1 MRDSR
6 YGCDVAIVGGGL
18 AGATLAAALRRWP
31 LSVAV
36 IDPGRGEGGGG
47 GDARSLALSYG
58 SVRLY
63 RTLGLWEGIGRE
75 AAPIREVHVSR
86 RGRLGFTRIRAGEC
100 GVDALGYV
108 VPARSLQGRLNEA
121 LGVGPELGPNPDRG
135 PDPHCGPNPDPDA
148 GADADASADP
158 DFDPG
163 PVPGSGIGAGTRP
176 GTATGAGTGPAAFEW
191 IRARVETV
199 EAHGRDAVVE
209 ARGPDGP
216 ISVAARLVVGADGAD
231 SAVRRAAG
239 LPLRVHRCDHVA
251 LAGDLLP
258 ERPHRGRAFERF
270 TERGPLAVLPFD
282 EERCGFVW
290 AVPEP
295 VAAEEGFDGPG
306 FGARL
311 ADGFGSRLGALRGVE
326 LRVRR
331 PLRVCH
337 APRVTAPR
345 TVLVGN
351 AANALHPVGAQG
363 FNLGLRDVEALARL
377 LGEAS
382 TAGADPASVL
392 ARYAAERRADH
403 VMARLMT
410 GALLRVYGSRA
421 PPLPAL
427 GAAGLFALDRLGPV
441 KRGFAKIAMGSGWG
455 CGGDAG
461 AGVRAC
467 AGMGE
472 VVGEVAGV
480 GRGNDEGLRRTRRG
494 GRREEARGA
503 ACRGG

>member
-58 SVRLY
+58 SARLY
-63 RTLGLWEGIGRE
+63 RTLGLWEEIGRE

-121 LGVGPELGPNPDRG
+121 LGVDPDPDPGSNTGRGPE
-135 PDPHCGPNPDPDA
+135 PHCGPYPGPD
-148 GADADASADP
+148 ADADADTA
-158 DFDPG
+158 FG
-163 PVPGSGIGAGTRP
+163 PVPGSGIGAGTRT
-176 GTATGAGTGPAAFEW
+176 GAATGAGTGPAAFEW
-191 IRARVETV
+191 IRARVEAV
-199 EAHGRDAVVE
+199 EARGRDALVE

-270 TERGPLAVLPFD
+270 TERGPLAVLPLD

-295 VAAEEGFDGPG
+295 VAAAEGFDGPG

-311 ADGFGSRLGALRGVE
+311 ADGFGSRLGALRSVD

-363 FNLGLRDVEALARL
+363 FNLGLRDVETLARL

-382 TAGADPASVL
+382 AAGTDPASVL

-403 VMARLMT
+403 VMARLLT
-410 GALLRVYGSRA
+410 SALLRVYGSRA

-461 AGVRAC
+461 AGGRAC
-467 AGMGE
+467 AGMGK

-480 GRGNDEGLRRTRRG
+480 DRGSDEGLRRARRG
-494 GRREEARGA
+494 MRREEARGA
-503 ACRGG
+503 ARRVG

>member
-58 SVRLY
+58 SAQLY
-63 RTLGLWEGIGRE
+63 RTLGLWEEVGRE

-86 RGRLGFTRIRAGEC
+86 RGRLGFTRIRAGKC
-100 GVDALGYV
+100 GVEALGYV

-121 LGVGPELGPNPDRG
+121 LGVDSGPEPDSSPDRG
-135 PDPHCGPNPDPDA
+135 PGSYCGPYPDPDA
-148 GADADASADP
+148 GADADADADTA
-158 DFDPG
+158 FD
-163 PVPGSGIGAGTRP
+163 PVPGPSSGSNGGPGSNSNPDLGPGAV
-176 GTATGAGTGPAAFEW
+176 PAAFEW
-191 IRARVETV
+191 IRARVEAV
-199 EAHGRDAVVE
+199 EARGRDAVVE
-209 ARGPDGP
+209 ARGPDGGP

-251 LAGDLLP
+251 LAGDFLP

-270 TERGPLAVLPFD
+270 TDRGPLAVLPLD

-382 TAGADPASVL
+382 TAGTDPASML

-403 VMARLMT
+403 VMARLLT

-455 CGGDAG
+455 CGVD
-461 AGVRAC
+461 
-467 AGMGE
+467 
-472 VVGEVAGV
+472 
-480 GRGNDEGLRRTRRG
+480 RGSDEGLRRARRG

-503 ACRGG
+503 ARHGG

>member
-1 MRDSR
+1 MSR
-6 YGCDVAIVGGGL
+6 HGCDVAIAGGGL

-31 LSVAV
+31 LSVTV
-36 IDPGRGEGGGG
+36 IDPGRGGGGGG

-58 SVRLY
+58 SARLY
-63 RTLGLWEGIGRE
+63 RTLGHWEEIGRE

-86 RGRLGFTRIRAGEC
+86 RGRFGFTRIRAGEC
-100 GVDALGYV
+100 GVEALGYV
-108 VPARSLQGRLNEA
+108 IPARSLERRLNEA
-121 LGVGPELGPNPDRG
+121 LGADSDSGPGIDS
-135 PDPHCGPNPDPDA
+135 D
-148 GADADASADP
+148 
-158 DFDPG
+158 
-163 PVPGSGIGAGTRP
+163 SGTDSSG
-176 GTATGAGTGPAAFEW
+176 TGAGRAAFRR
-191 IRARVETV
+191 IRATVETV
-199 EAHGRDAVVE
+199 EVHGRGVFVA

-216 ISVAARLVVGADGAD
+216 ISVAARLVVGADGAE

-251 LAGDLLP
+251 FAGDFTP

-270 TERGPLAVLPFD
+270 TERGPLAVLPLG

-290 AVPEP
+290 AVPES

-306 FGARL
+306 LGARL
-311 ADGFGSRLGALRGVE
+311 AEMFGSRLGE
-326 LRVRR
+326 LRDVERRVRH

-351 AANALHPVGAQG
+351 AANALHPIGAQG
-363 FNLGLRDVEALARL
+363 FNLGLRDVETLARL

-392 ARYAAERRADH
+392 ARYAAQRRADH
-403 VMARLMT
+403 TMARLLT
-410 GALLRVYGSRA
+410 GSLLRVYGARV

-441 KRGFAKIAMGSGWG
+441 KRGFAKLTMGDGW
-455 CGGDAG
+455 
-461 AGVRAC
+461 VH
-467 AGMGE
+467 
-472 VVGEVAGV
+472 
-480 GRGNDEGLRRTRRG
+480 GRGEGEGEGEDTGLRRALRG
-494 GRREEARGA
+494 ALRHGGWREEAGGA
-503 ACRGG
+503 ARAD

>member
-36 IDPGRGEGGGG
+36 IDPGRGEGGDG
-47 GDARSLALSYG
+47 RSLALSYG
-58 SVRLY
+58 SARLY
-63 RTLGLWEGIGRE
+63 RTLGLWEEIGRE

-121 LGVGPELGPNPDRG
+121 LGVDPGPQPGSSPGRG
-135 PDPHCGPNPDPDA
+135 PDPRCGPYPGPDA
-148 GADADASADP
+148 GADADTA
-158 DFDPG
+158 FD
-163 PVPGSGIGAGTRP
+163 PVPGSGIGVGTRT

-191 IRARVETV
+191 IRARVEAV
-199 EAHGRDAVVE
+199 EAHGRDALVE
-209 ARGPDGP
+209 ACGPDGAV
-216 ISVAARLVVGADGAD
+216 SVAARLVVGADGAD

-270 TERGPLAVLPFD
+270 TERGPLAVLPLD

-295 VAAEEGFDGPG
+295 VAAAEGFDGSSL
-306 FGARL
+306 GARL
-311 ADGFGSRLGALRGVE
+311 ADGFGSRLGALRGVD

-363 FNLGLRDVEALARL
+363 FNLGLRDVETLARL

-382 TAGADPASVL
+382 AAGADPASVL

-410 GALLRVYGSRA
+410 SALLRVYGSRA

-441 KRGFAKIAMGSGWG
+441 KRGFAKIAMGGGWG
-455 CGGDAG
+455 CGRDAMAG
-461 AGVRAC
+461 ARAC
-467 AGMGE
+467 AGLGKVVGE

-480 GRGNDEGLRRTRRG
+480 GRGSDEGLRRARRG
-494 GRREEARGA
+494 MRRGEARGA
-503 ACRGG
+503 ARHGG

>member
-58 SVRLY
+58 SAGLY
-63 RTLGLWEGIGRE
+63 RTLGLWEEIGRE

-121 LGVGPELGPNPDRG
+121 LGVGLGSRPEPGSRPDRG
-135 PDPHCGPNPDPDA
+135 PDPRCGPYPDADPDPDA
-148 GADADASADP
+148 DVGADAD
-158 DFDPG
+158 FDRG
-163 PVPGSGIGAGTRP
+163 TGSGTGTRRE
-176 GTATGAGTGPAAFEW
+176 TATGAGAGPAAFEW
-191 IRARVETV
+191 VRACV
-199 EAHGRDAVVE
+199 EAVEARGRDAVVE

-251 LAGDLLP
+251 FAGDFLP
-258 ERPHRGRAFERF
+258 ELPHRGRAFERF
-270 TERGPLAVLPFD
+270 TEQGPLAVLPLD

-290 AVPEP
+290 AVPEA

-311 ADGFGSRLGALRGVE
+311 ADVFGSRLGALRGVAR
-326 LRVRR
+326 RVRR

-363 FNLGLRDVEALARL
+363 FNLGLRDVETLARL

-382 TAGADPASVL
+382 AAGADPASVL
-392 ARYAAERRADH
+392 ARYAAERRPDH
-403 VMARLMT
+403 VMARLLT
-410 GALLRVYGSRA
+410 GALLRVYGSGA

-427 GAAGLFALDRLGPV
+427 GAAGLFTLDRLGPA
-441 KRGFAKIAMGSGWG
+441 KRGFAKIAMGGGWG

-461 AGVRAC
+461 AGARAC
-467 AGMGE
+467 AGMGK
-472 VVGEVAGV
+472 VVGELVGL
-480 GRGNDEGLRRTRRG
+480 GRGSGEGLRRARRG
-494 GRREEARGA
+494 GRRGEARGA
-503 ACRGG
+503 ARHGG